1 MLLLVYFV
9 ALYFSTAV
17 SLDRD
22 DFSFAKKHKWSL
34 VMPYVVF
41 AFTVYYIAGTND
53 KILLILLVLVL
64 VYSVYGIGTT
74 FMYFKQAKKRK

>member
-9 ALYFSTAV
+9 ALYFSTGV

-22 DFSFAKKHKWSL
+22 DFSFAEKYKWSL
-34 VMPYVVF
+34 AMPYVVF
-41 AFTVYYIAGTND
+41 GFTVYYIAGTND

-74 FMYFKQAKKRK
+74 FMYFKQVKKRK